1 MTLAER
7 IYMEM
12 IWYNP
17 DLDLYQK
24 GTRTEFNE
32 IVKESTFPNR
42 FSILYQFNH
51 NPAKLAEKILNSLN
65 LVRQSRLASKW

>member
-1 MTLAER
+1 
-7 IYMEM
+7 MEM

-24 GTRTEFNE
+24 GTRTEFNA
-32 IVKESTFPNR
+32 IVEKSANTNR

-51 NPAKLAEKILNSLN
+51 NSVKLADKILNSLN
-65 LVRQSRLASKW
+65 LVRQSGFAARY

>member
-1 MTLAER
+1 
-7 IYMEM
+7 MEM

-24 GTRTEFNE
+24 GTRTEFNA
-32 IVKESTFPNR
+32 IVEGSDHANR

-51 NPAKLAEKILNSLN
+51 SSVKLADKILNSLN
-65 LVRQSRLASKW
+65 LVRQSRLASGY